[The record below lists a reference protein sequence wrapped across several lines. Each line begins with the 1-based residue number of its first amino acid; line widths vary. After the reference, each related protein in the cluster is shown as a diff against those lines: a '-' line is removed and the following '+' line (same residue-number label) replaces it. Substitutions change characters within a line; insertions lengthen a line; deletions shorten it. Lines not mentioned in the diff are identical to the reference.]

1 MKIHWIAFLLSSIN
15 FMISR
20 VWGPTPFVM
29 EDNGYETARLKGAD
43 VLGNVCVMLRQRG
56 LRIVS
61 VMESPPASSSTPLA
75 GIPSALDHSESEAMV
90 VRCSTR
96 TAVAA
101 AGDVA
106 GDSAGAGGTLASAP
120 IIRAEV
126 VADAPPGTS
135 AALHLERGVRSV
147 GDQLWVYML
156 TAGKVGIKQVRA
168 LRDSWQQEP
177 RPKIVV
183 ILSREKMSSQ
193 AAEFVNKDGVRLEK
207 FLFSEISYNI
217 TRHFLV
223 PKHWLLSVR
232 ETLALKKK
240 YQKLALQARDDVIS
254 RYHGLCSGDV
264 VAYNRVRLGSLG
276 GVYYREVI

>member
-1 MKIHWIAFLLSSIN
+1 
-15 FMISR
+15 
-20 VWGPTPFVM
+20 M
-29 EDNGYETARLKGAD
+29 EDNGYETARLKGVD
-43 VLGNVCVMLRQRG
+43 VLGNVCIMLRQRG
-56 LRIVS
+56 LKIVS
-61 VMESPPASSSTPLA
+61 VMGTPPSSSSTPLT
-75 GIPSALDHSESEAMV
+75 GIPSAQDHSESEAMV

-96 TAVAA
+96 TVGAP
-101 AGDVA
+101 
-106 GDSAGAGGTLASAP
+106 AGAGPLPGSMP

-147 GDQLWVYML
+147 GDQVWVYML
-156 TAGKVGIKQVRA
+156 TSGKVGIKQVRA

-177 RPKIVV
+177 MPKIVV

-193 AAEFVNKDGVRLEK
+193 AADFVNKDGVALEK

-223 PKHWLLSVR
+223 PKHWLLSVQ
-232 ETLALKKK
+232 ETADLKKK

-264 VAYNRVRLGSLG
+264 VAYHRVRLGSLG
-276 GVYYREVI
+276 GIYYREVI